1 MILSDME
8 CCDLQMPVP
17 WGQITIK
24 AWGDS
29 TNEPVL
35 MLHGFLDN
43 AGSFDSLVPLLPS
56 NFYYLCVD
64 LPGHGLSSHFPPNL
78 PIHFFNFIYAV
89 KFVAAHFKRKK
100 YAFISH
106 SFGGRA
112 HFKRKKYA
120 FISHSFGG
128 RVSTLFTQLYP
139 ELVSKLAI
147 LDVGYVPSNPPDRFF
162 RQLASGFETLDKTLS
177 FEPPDRFFRQLASGF
192 ETLDKTLS
200 FEPQR
205 TPSYTYEEAINKVI
219 KNRMIGMLTYPTA
232 EQLVKRMTKKVAEDK
247 YKFTFDQRLRGMISP
262 SFSSEYIKDIFKKY
276 PITCP
281 AICIITTSTKKIAK
295 RQVLSNAQVPG
306 FKYYE
311 VKGHHHSH
319 QTNPELFAPILTRF
333 LTRQKHK
340 L

>member
-1 MILSDME
+1 MG
-8 CCDLQMPVP
+8 CCDLEVLVP

-35 MLHGFLDN
+35 MLHGILDN

-78 PIHFFNFIYAV
+78 PIHFLNFVYALRI
-89 KFVAAHFKRKK
+89 VAAHFKREK
-100 YAFISH
+100 YTFIC
-106 SFGGRA
+106 
-112 HFKRKKYA
+112 
-120 FISHSFGG
+120 HSFGG

-139 ELVSKLAI
+139 ELVSKIAI
-147 LDVGYVPSNPPDRFF
+147 LDVGYIPVNHPDRFF
-162 RQLASGFETLDKTLS
+162 QQLIHGFEI
-177 FEPPDRFFRQLASGF
+177 
-192 ETLDKTLS
+192 LDKTLS

-219 KNRMIGMLTYPTA
+219 KNRMIGMLTYPAA
-232 EQLVKRMTKKVAEDK
+232 EQLVKRMTKKVSEDK
-247 YKFTFDQRLRGMISP
+247 YKFTFDQRLRGIISP
-262 SFSSEYIKDIFKKY
+262 SFSSEYIKEIFKKY
-276 PITCP
+276 PMTCP